1 MDRAVAFGAKG
12 WGFESLRVRV
22 LLFAMKMPGK
32 RLERKKPVYGAL
44 AGEGVE
50 STIKRLKGR
59 KLVHKV
65 FRLGWMEKRLSFGG
79 NLGWISKRYGTMV
92 QDASRDPHLIGRKRL
107 QTIPPNQWKMLTFIL
122 AGHSVDVIN
131 TARRLGIPT
140 PKVFRS
146 VLVDKKYYAIEM
158 SDLSK
163 RGTTII
169 AGHQLNYAQYQRG
182 ISNYEELMRQIWGD
196 VEKLGKA
203 GYVESEKHHPFGG
216 WLIRVNNKTKIAERF
231 LVDATNFVYTK
242 KPEVV
247 KKK

>member
-1 MDRAVAFGAKG
+1 
-12 WGFESLRVRV
+12 
-22 LLFAMKMPGK
+22 MPRPRK
-32 RLERKKPVYGAL
+32 RLERKKPVYGTGAM
-44 AGEGVE
+44 EGVE
-50 STIKRLKGR
+50 SIVKRLKGR

-65 FRLGWMEKRLSFGG
+65 FRLGWLEKHLDFGG
-79 NLGWISKRYGTMV
+79 NLRWISERYGTMM
-92 QDASRDPHLIGRKRL
+92 QDARRDSNLMGRKSL
-107 QTIPPNQWKMLTFIL
+107 HTIPPNQWKMLTFIL

-163 RGTTII
+163 RGTTIL

-196 VEKLGKA
+196 TEKLGKA
-203 GYVESEKHHPFGG
+203 GYVESSQHLPFGG

-231 LVDATNFVYTK
+231 FVDATNFVYIK
-242 KPEVV
+242 EPEIV
-247 KKK
+247 KKKK